1 MTAAGR
7 RPVEAS
13 FKLMTT
19 APQMAAGRAE
29 PSKKYRVLVVEDA
42 HDTREFLRLL
52 FEREGYEV
60 LLAADG
66 LSGVTTALRELP
78 DAIVMD
84 MSLPGLD
91 GYNAARLIRREP
103 ELAGVPLIACTAL
116 NRWEWRG
123 KAIAAGFDA
132 FITKP
137 LDVSRLASTLA
148 TLLARRSQRA

>member
-1 MTAAGR
+1 M
-7 RPVEAS
+7 S
-13 FKLMTT
+13 T
-19 APQMAAGRAE
+19 APQRSELRAGHDR
-29 PSKKYRVLVVEDA
+29 KYRVLVVEDA
-42 HDTREFLRLL
+42 PDTREFLRLL

-66 LSGVTTALRELP
+66 VSGVTTAIRELP
-78 DAIVMD
+78 DAILMD

-103 ELAGVPLIACTAL
+103 ALAGVPLIACTAF

-137 LDVSRLASTLA
+137 LDVNRLASTLA
-148 TLLARRSQRA
+148 ALLADRAGR